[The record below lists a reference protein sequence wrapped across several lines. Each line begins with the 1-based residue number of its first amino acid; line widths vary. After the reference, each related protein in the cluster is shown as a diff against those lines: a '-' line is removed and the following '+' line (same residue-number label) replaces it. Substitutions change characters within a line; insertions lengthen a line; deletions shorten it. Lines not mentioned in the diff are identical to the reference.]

1 MWSIFKRRDKAKP
14 DQTATDSTAL
24 ADAEIAAPA
33 PVATTDTPAA
43 TQASTETASLTTET
57 AATNSLTPTDDQS
70 VHDAPLAQPDT
81 PAMITMADTTTIA
94 EPPAPDI
101 SSTEAAAEP
110 VMPAEPESAPQA
122 TDKSASDKS
131 EPVAQASTSKPGFFG
146 RLWQQLTRTR
156 EKLGD
161 GLRSLLSGR
170 RTLDDDTRDE
180 LETLL
185 LTADIGMET
194 TDVLLD
200 QLAKARL
207 AEGED
212 LMDRL
217 ASNMTQLLDNA
228 QRQPETQPANGPR
241 VILMVGV
248 NGVGKTTTI
257 AKLAHHFLHD
267 GKKLLLA
274 AGDTFRAAA
283 VEQIKTWGERHQ
295 VPVIAQGQGA
305 DAASVLYDALSAA
318 HARGV
323 DVLIG
328 DTAGRLHTQGH
339 LMEELK
345 KIRRVMAKVDA
356 SAPHEI
362 WLVID
367 ATTGQNAINQAREF
381 HAAVGLTGIILTK
394 LDGTAKGGII
404 LSLSQQLGLPIRYI
418 GIGEKAEDLR
428 PFDPHAFV
436 HALLGMNQ
444 DDSGKIS

>member
-14 DQTATDSTAL
+14 DQTAADSAAL
-24 ADAEIAAPA
+24 ATTEVTAPA
-33 PVATTDTPAA
+33 PVATADTPAA
-43 TQASTETASLTTET
+43 TQASTETASLT
-57 AATNSLTPTDDQS
+57 ATDDQA
-70 VHDAPLAQPDT
+70 VHDAPLTQPDT
-81 PAMITMADTTTIA
+81 PAIITMAETPTVA
-94 EPPAPDI
+94 EPPAPDM
-101 SSTEAAAEP
+101 SNAEAAAEP
-110 VMPAEPESAPQA
+110 VMPAEPDSAPPA
-122 TDKSASDKS
+122 ADKPPPASS
-131 EPVAQASTSKPGFFG
+131 EPTAQVTASKPGFFG

-161 GLRSLLSGR
+161 GLRTLLSGR

-194 TDVLLD
+194 TDALLD

-217 ASNMTQLLDNA
+217 ASNMIQLLDNA
-228 QRQPETQPANGPR
+228 QRTPETQPDTGPR

-428 PFDPHAFV
+428 PFDPHSFV
-436 HALLGMNQ
+436 QALLGMNQ